1 MATNILSTKRAIW
14 KPVKYFQD
22 YYDLS
27 KGLAYKLVAM
37 EGFPKKYVAEKTIRV
52 DMSKTD
58 DFMQKMF
65 NWEEEKPMK
74 KQFKYKVRRLLFLY
88 IPFILLWDAMFIYAM
103 VK

>member
-1 MATNILSTKRAIW
+1 MATNICSTKRAIW

-27 KGLAYKLVAM
+27 KALAYKIVAM

-58 DFMQKMF
+58 EFMEKMF
-65 NWEEEKPMK
+65 N
-74 KQFKYKVRRLLFLY
+74 Q
-88 IPFILLWDAMFIYAM
+88 
-103 VK
+103 